1 MKSNH
6 SRAAASIAVCLSIA
20 MATAGCRFQ
29 PVKEQI
35 PLDTPVQLTPA
46 ARKLLRAKPDDV
58 VVQAQTTIKPMPL
71 DTELVRGVARKTK
84 WAVVSL
90 YTKTNEPYQA
100 QLLRFIKVTMKGEGL
115 GSGFFIHPAG
125 YILTNDHVIRHAE
138 KIRATTYGGIDLMVE
153 VIARDPVYDL
163 ALLKVVNAGDKRFP
177 IIPMGDSSEVG
188 IGDLVFA
195 VGNPLGLG
203 HTVTMGI
210 ISQTGR
216 DLSGAA
222 VEEGRRTSFIQ
233 TDTAI
238 NPGSSGGPLI
248 TLTGAWIGVNT
259 AGAIGAQG
267 IGFTVPSNQVREFL
281 QAVIDGRGESVAG
294 HP

>member
-1 MKSNH
+1 MKTDRSP
-6 SRAAASIAVCLSIA
+6 AAAALVACLLVVFA
-20 MATAGCRFQ
+20 NTGCRFQ

-35 PLDTPVQLTPA
+35 PLSTPVQLTPA
-46 ARKLLRAKPDDV
+46 ARKLLRANPEDV
-58 VVQAQTTIKPMPL
+58 VVAAETTIKHMPL
-71 DTELVRGVARKTK
+71 DTQLVRDVARKTK

-138 KIRATTYGGIDLMVE
+138 RIRATTYGGIDLEVE

-163 ALLKVVNAGDKRFP
+163 ALLKVVNAGQKRFP
-177 IIPMGDSSEVG
+177 VIPMGDSTQVG

-216 DLSGAA
+216 DLSGASL
-222 VEEGRRTSFIQ
+222 EEGRRAAFIQ

-248 TLTGAWIGVNT
+248 TLSGAWIGVNT

-267 IGFTVPSNQVREFL
+267 IGFTVPSAQVREFL
-281 QAVIDGRGESVAG
+281 QAVIDGRGEPVTG

>member
-1 MKSNH
+1 MNADRSWY
-6 SRAAASIAVCLSIA
+6 AAGVAACVLVVFAS
-20 MATAGCRFQ
+20 TGCRFQ

-35 PLDTPVQLTPA
+35 PLGTPVQLTPA
-46 ARKLLRAKPDDV
+46 ARKLLRATPEDV
-58 VVQAQTTIKPMPL
+58 VVEAETTIKHMPL
-71 DTELVRGVARKTK
+71 DTQLVRDVARKTK

-138 KIRATTYGGIDLMVE
+138 KIRATTYGGIDLEVE

-163 ALLKVVNAGDKRFP
+163 ALLKVVNAESKRFP
-177 IIPMGDSSEVG
+177 VIPMGDSTQVG

-216 DLSGAA
+216 DLSGASLQ
-222 VEEGRRTSFIQ
+222 EGRRAAFIQ

-248 TLTGAWIGVNT
+248 TLSGAWIGVNT

-267 IGFTVPSNQVREFL
+267 IGFTVPSVQVREFL
-281 QAVIDGRGESVAG
+281 QAVIDGRGERVTG